1 MVQYQFQIIGHD
13 FLQSH
18 FQAGCFIKASNSSNG
33 TTFIYT
39 KQYLI
44 HGDFV
49 QLHVFIFW
57 GIKLHT

>member
-18 FQAGCFIKASNSSNG
+18 FQAGWFLEASNSSYG
-33 TTFIYT
+33 TTSIYT

-49 QLHVFIFW
+49 QLNVFICW

>member
-49 QLHVFIFW
+49 QLHVIIF
-57 GIKLHT
+57 